1 MATLRRITF
10 LLAFGSL
17 GILACRY
24 AEAELLG
31 TDVTVTFQE
40 PSSPDEVDVVTV
52 GAGPE
57 ISFLNGTNIGDNIL
71 LDFESIDV
79 GDTSIIY
86 DIQGGGDPHGTAGYT
101 TTGFN
106 PAAQYVFSGLEPSGM
121 IADLVGVTVDLT
133 DVIDVALGSE
143 VSFDDDSVTLLVG
156 TLGIADVVGGPD
168 LGRITLNLQFEEQQ
182 QPERIP
188 EPASGLLCLLGGACL
203 ALGYVCRRRRS
214 QRVAS

>member
-1 MATLRRITF
+1 MAILRRFLF

-17 GILACRY
+17 GILACRQ
-24 AEAELLG
+24 AKAELLG

-40 PSSPDEVDVVTV
+40 PGFPDESDLVTV

-57 ISFLNGTNIGDNIL
+57 ISFLDGTNVGDNIL
-71 LDFESIDV
+71 LDYESIDV

-86 DIQGGGDPHGTAGYT
+86 NIQGGGDPHGTPGYT
-101 TTGFN
+101 TTGFD
-106 PAAQYVFSGLEPSGM
+106 PLAQYVFSGLEPSGVPV
-121 IADLVGVTVDLT
+121 DLVGVTVDLT

-143 VSFDDDSVTLLVG
+143 VFFTEDSVTLLVG

-168 LGRITLNLQFEEQQ
+168 LGTITLNLQFEEQQ

-188 EPASGLLCLLGGACL
+188 EPASVLLCLIGGVCL